1 MTALGTPA
9 DALTILSEPTLIGEQ
24 RLVPG
29 VVPITM
35 RDRLEARMAAPLLP
49 TRPQKP
55 LDLGLFDMAAR
66 DQLDLFGI
74 SGRAQ
79 RADAESP
86 LPT

>member
-1 MTALGTPA
+1 MSALGDPTA
-9 DALTILSEPTLIGEQ
+9 SAILSELTPIGEQ

-29 VVPITM
+29 VAPITM

-74 SGRAQ
+74 SGRTNRTDPNGQ
-79 RADAESP
+79 P
-86 LPT
+86 PP

>member
-9 DALTILSEPTLIGEQ
+9 DALAILSEPTPIGEQ

-29 VVPITM
+29 VAPITI
-35 RDRLEARMAAPLLP
+35 RDRLESRMAAPLSP

-55 LDLGLFDMAAR
+55 LDLGLFDIAAR

-74 SGRAQ
+74 SGRAE
-79 RADAESP
+79 RAEPERQSP
-86 LPT
+86 P

>member
-9 DALTILSEPTLIGEQ
+9 DALAILSEPTPIGEQ

-35 RDRLEARMAAPLLP
+35 RDRLQARMAAPLLP

>member
-1 MTALGTPA
+1 VTALGTPA
-9 DALTILSEPTLIGEQ
+9 DALAILSEPTPIGEQ

-29 VVPITM
+29 VVPITI

>member
-1 MTALGTPA
+1 MSALAAPLDPSA
-9 DALTILSEPTLIGEQ
+9 ILSEPTPIGEQ

-29 VVPITM
+29 VAPITM
-35 RDRLEARMAAPLLP
+35 RDRLQARMAAPLLP
-49 TRPQKP
+49 TRQQKP

-79 RADAESP
+79 RGDPERQP
-86 LPT
+86 PT

>member
-9 DALTILSEPTLIGEQ
+9 DALAILSEPTPIGEQ

-29 VVPITM
+29 VVPITI

-55 LDLGLFDMAAR
+55 LDLGLFDVAAR
-66 DQLDLFGI
+66 NQLDLFGI

-79 RADAESP
+79 RAEP
-86 LPT
+86 ERQPPT

>member
-1 MTALGTPA
+1 MSALCDPSASAT
-9 DALTILSEPTLIGEQ
+9 LSEPTSIGEQ

-35 RDRLEARMAAPLLP
+35 RDRLQARMDAPLLP
-49 TRPQKP
+49 TRAQKP
-55 LDLGLFDMAAR
+55 LDLGLFDIAAR

-79 RADAESP
+79 RTDPERQP
-86 LPT
+86 PP